1 MIAFSMCPACGEFAH
16 HDLCKPALATLLAEE
31 RLEHDEDKRKMVR
44 LEIELAD
51 LRIQLQERNE
61 HHR

>member
-1 MIAFSMCPACGEFAH
+1 MSGFALCKHCGEPRH
-16 HDLCKPALATLLAEE
+16 HDLCKPHLQSLYADE
-31 RLEHDEDKRKMVR
+31 RAEHDEDKRKMVR

>member
-1 MIAFSMCPACGEFAH
+1 MTAFATCPHCGEPRH
-16 HDLCKPALATLLAEE
+16 HDLCRPHLQSLYAEE
-31 RLEHDEDKRKMVR
+31 CADHDEDRRKMVR